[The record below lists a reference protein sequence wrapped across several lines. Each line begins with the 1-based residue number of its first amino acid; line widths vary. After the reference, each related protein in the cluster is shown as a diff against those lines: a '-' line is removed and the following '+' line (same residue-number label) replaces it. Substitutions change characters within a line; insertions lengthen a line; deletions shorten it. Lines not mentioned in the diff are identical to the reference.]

1 MSLFRTLRAFVAESL
16 GALHTRLA
24 LFGLEWEQARADFLR
39 QASLMF
45 LGFALV
51 FLALL
56 LATFFVVLLFWDTPY
71 RHWVVLLLAGLYAAM
86 GGLVLWQ
93 VKRTL
98 SDPDGQPFAAT
109 LAELSRDAQYL
120 DSLSQGQTDDDS
132 DQEDESNPRP
142 VPSVSVKDGK

>member
-1 MSLFRTLRAFVAESL
+1 MSLSRLLRAFLAETV

-24 LFGLEWEQARADFLR
+24 LFGLEWEQARADLLR

-45 LGFALV
+45 LGFALM
-51 FLALL
+51 FLSLL
-56 LATFFVVLLFWDTPY
+56 LATFFVVLLAWDTPY
-71 RHWVVLLLAGLYAAM
+71 RIWVVLLLVGLYAAI
-86 GGLVLWQ
+86 GGQLLWQ

-109 LAELSRDAQYL
+109 LAEISRDAQYL

-132 DQEDESNPRP
+132 DQEDKSNPRP
-142 VPSVSVKDGK
+142 VPSVSDKDGQ